1 MVLVYLFYK
10 KLQLI
15 KRVQNF
21 FCKREKPGSTERY
34 LDQLSAQLLRCRSG
48 WTGGL
53 KALYQGSDGCAI
65 AL

>member
-1 MVLVYLFYK
+1 MAPVYLFYK

-21 FCKREKPGSTERY
+21 FCKREKPGSAERH
-34 LDQLSAQLLRCRSG
+34 LNQLSAQLLRCRSG
-48 WTGGL
+48 WTVGL
-53 KALYQGSDGCAI
+53 KALYQGSDGYVI